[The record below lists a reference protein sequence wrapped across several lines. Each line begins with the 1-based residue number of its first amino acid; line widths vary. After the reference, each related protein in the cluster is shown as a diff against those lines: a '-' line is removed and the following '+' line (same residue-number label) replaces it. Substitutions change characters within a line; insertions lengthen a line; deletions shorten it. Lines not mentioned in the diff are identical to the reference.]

1 MVDFSNDN
9 WQQEFDEK
17 QLEQIL
23 RVGENDLSPEQT
35 AVYANAK
42 FDSAQMYEI
51 QTDFEDDLTMEQPQY
66 RMEINYLTDS
76 QVPNTVVKTVN
87 SDTKGAVNHPMT

>member
-1 MVDFSNDN
+1 MVDFSKDN

-35 AVYANAK
+35 AVYADAK
-42 FDSAQMYEI
+42 FDSTQMYEI
-51 QTDFEDDLTMEQPQY
+51 QTGFEDDLTMEQPQY
-66 RMEINYLTDS
+66 RMGINYLTDS
-76 QVPNTVVKTVN
+76 QVPNTVVTTVS
-87 SDTKGAVNHPMT
+87 SDTKGAVNHPMM